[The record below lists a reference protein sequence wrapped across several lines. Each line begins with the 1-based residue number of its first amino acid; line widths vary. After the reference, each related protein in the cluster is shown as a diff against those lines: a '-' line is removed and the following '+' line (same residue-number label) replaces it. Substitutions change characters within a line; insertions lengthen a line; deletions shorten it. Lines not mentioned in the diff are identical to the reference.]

1 MRFVTQ
7 AWCCLWITSQ
17 PKSIGERGRGIKP
30 SAPPSF
36 YMKLLITI
44 TGSSR
49 YNPFIRLSGGSGRDY
64 TFTWNN
70 EFNAHVWNRGF
81 IGQQDSSSVDDIFA
95 TKDAFYRPSVKIIK
109 EDKEPVEVVD
119 ETPAPVAKTRR
130 PRKAVA
136 V

>member
-1 MRFVTQ
+1 
-7 AWCCLWITSQ
+7 
-17 PKSIGERGRGIKP
+17 
-30 SAPPSF
+30 
-36 YMKLLITI
+36 MKLLITI

-70 EFNAHVWNRGF
+70 EFNAHVWNRGV
-81 IGQQDSSSVDDIFA
+81 ISQEDSSSVDDIFA
-95 TKDAFYRPSVKIIK
+95 TKDAFYRPSVKILK
-109 EDKEPVEVVD
+109 DEPVID
-119 ETPAPVAKTRR
+119 ETPAPVEKPRR

>member
-1 MRFVTQ
+1 
-7 AWCCLWITSQ
+7 
-17 PKSIGERGRGIKP
+17 
-30 SAPPSF
+30 
-36 YMKLLITI
+36 MKLLITI

-70 EFNAHVWNRGF
+70 EFNTHVWNRGV
-81 IGQQDSSSVDDIFA
+81 ISQEDSSSVDDIFA
-95 TKDAFYRPSVKIIK
+95 TKDAFYRPAVKIVK
-109 EDKEPVEVVD
+109 DEPAID

>member
-1 MRFVTQ
+1 
-7 AWCCLWITSQ
+7 
-17 PKSIGERGRGIKP
+17 
-30 SAPPSF
+30 
-36 YMKLLITI
+36 MKLLITI

-70 EFNAHVWNRGF
+70 EFNAHVWNRGL
-81 IGQQDSSSVDDIFA
+81 ISQEDSALVDDIFA
-95 TKDAFYRPSVKIIK
+95 TKDAFYRPAIKIIK
-109 EDKEPVEVVD
+109 DEEKPVAPID
-119 ETPAPVAKTRR
+119 ETPAPVAKAKR

>member
-1 MRFVTQ
+1 
-7 AWCCLWITSQ
+7 
-17 PKSIGERGRGIKP
+17 
-30 SAPPSF
+30 
-36 YMKLLITI
+36 MKLLITI

-64 TFTWNN
+64 TFSWNN

-81 IGQQDSSSVDDIFA
+81 IGQSDSSSVDDIFA
-95 TKDAFYRPSVKIIK
+95 TKDAFYRPAIKIIK
-109 EDKEPVEVVD
+109 EESPVD
-119 ETPAPVAKTRR
+119 ETPAPVARTPKK

>member
-1 MRFVTQ
+1 
-7 AWCCLWITSQ
+7 
-17 PKSIGERGRGIKP
+17 
-30 SAPPSF
+30 
-36 YMKLLITI
+36 MKLLITI
-44 TGSSR
+44 AGSSR
-49 YNPFIRLSGGSGRDY
+49 YNPFIRLSGGSGRCY

-81 IGQQDSSSVDDIFA
+81 ISQEDSSSVDDIFA
-95 TKDAFYRPSVKIIK
+95 TTDAFCRPSVKILK
-109 EDKEPVEVVD
+109 DEPVID

>member
-1 MRFVTQ
+1 
-7 AWCCLWITSQ
+7 
-17 PKSIGERGRGIKP
+17 
-30 SAPPSF
+30 
-36 YMKLLITI
+36 MKLLITI

-81 IGQQDSSSVDDIFA
+81 ISQEDSSSVDDIFA
-95 TKDAFYRPSVKIIK
+95 TKDAFYRPSVKILK
-109 EDKEPVEVVD
+109 DEPVID
-119 ETPAPVAKTRR
+119 ETPAPVAKAKR

>member
-1 MRFVTQ
+1 
-7 AWCCLWITSQ
+7 
-17 PKSIGERGRGIKP
+17 
-30 SAPPSF
+30 
-36 YMKLLITI
+36 MKLLITI
-44 TGSSR
+44 AGSSR
-49 YNPFIRLSGGSGRDY
+49 YNPFIRLSGGSGRYY

-81 IGQQDSSSVDDIFA
+81 ISQEDSSSVDDIFA
-95 TKDAFYRPSVKIIK
+95 TTDAFCRPSVKIVK
-109 EDKEPVEVVD
+109 DEPVD